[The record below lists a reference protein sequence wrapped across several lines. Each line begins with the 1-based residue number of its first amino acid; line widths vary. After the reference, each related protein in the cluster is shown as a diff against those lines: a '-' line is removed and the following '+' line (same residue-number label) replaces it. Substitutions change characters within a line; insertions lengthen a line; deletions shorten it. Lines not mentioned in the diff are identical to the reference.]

1 MQEFVDFVN
10 YACSWSS
17 CGRGGCGRVC
27 GIGKVERTVGLFV
40 CWVFFKLS
48 TQKPTN

>member
-27 GIGKVERTVGLFV
+27 EGRGSRLL
-40 CWVFFKLS
+40 VFFTDFVQRLVGES
-48 TQKPTN
+48 NEC